1 MDYASSQPCMPST
14 AILQPVTLMTA
25 TLTFLRSEVT
35 TVVEKL
41 LYFGLVDRA
50 ASERASEE
58 RLRCFKEESV
68 RRLMGRL
75 PEVKDV
81 QTGRWEYYNT
91 RQDSC
96 SLLPFDNNL

>member
-1 MDYASSQPCMPST
+1 MPST
-14 AILQPVTLMTA
+14 AILQPVTLTTA

-41 LYFGLVDRA
+41 LYFGPIDRA

-58 RLRCFKEESV
+58 RLRCFKEETV

-81 QTGRWEYYNT
+81 QAGQWKYSKEA
-91 RQDSC
+91 SF
-96 SLLPFDNNL
+96 L